1 MRIVFGKV
9 RVVTG
14 QAESA
19 LAGYERSKRR
29 EADMTNAPFLIRYYQ
44 PGGGA
49 CVGILRGDTVHDA
62 SHAFPS
68 LADFFRASCGD
79 AAGAIAAV
87 AGAADESERRFP
99 AAELDNAPAA
109 DAPHWLAPVDEQE
122 VWAAG
127 VTYLDS
133 RKARQEEAV
142 DGGDVYARVYDAERP
157 EIFFKAS
164 AKNTVGHLDAV
175 GFRADSRWNVPE
187 PELALVVN
195 PALEMLGFS
204 IGNDMSSRDIE
215 GENPLYLPQ
224 AKVYTASCAIG
235 PGILLAP
242 SDEWLDTTIRLGIS
256 RAGEEVFSGEV
267 STKQIKRRIPELIDY
282 LGRSNSYPA
291 GVILL
296 TGAGIVPPAEFT
308 LQVDDVV
315 TIIIDGIGRLRNRVI
330 EV

>member
-1 MRIVFGKV
+1 
-9 RVVTG
+9 
-14 QAESA
+14 
-19 LAGYERSKRR
+19 
-29 EADMTNAPFLIRYYQ
+29 MTNAPLLIRYHQ
-44 PGGGA
+44 PGEGA
-49 CVGILRGDTVHDA
+49 RLGVLRGDAVHDI

-68 LADFFRASCGD
+68 LVEFFRDSCGFVD
-79 AAGAIAAV
+79 SAIGLV
-87 AGAADESERRFP
+87 VGAADASSRRFP

-109 DAPHWLAPVDEQE
+109 EAMHWLPPLDEQE

-142 DGGDVYARVYDAERP
+142 DGGDVYARVYSAERP

-164 AKNTVGHLDAV
+164 AKNTVGHLDAA
-175 GFRADSRWNVPE
+175 GFRADSSWNVPE

-195 PALEMLGFS
+195 PALEMLGFT

-242 SDEWLDTTIRLGIS
+242 SNEWLETTIRLVIS
-256 RAGEEVFSGEV
+256 RDGEDVFSGEV
-267 STKQIKRRIPELIDY
+267 STDQIKRGIPELVDY
-282 LGRSNSYPA
+282 LGRSNTYPS
-291 GVILL
+291 GVMLL

-308 LQVDDVV
+308 LAVDDVV
-315 TIIIDGIGRLRNRVI
+315 TITIDGIGTLQNRVI